1 MTKTPTTWATARI
14 YHYDHDYSPLLLE
27 AVQPLFTALERPAP
41 HAYFVRHW
49 KYGPHLRLRWRTD
62 PRTLHDTIRP
72 AVEKIVGGY
81 LHRRPSTAA
90 IDPQELLRQHRRLAE
105 LENEPGPL
113 TPLVPDNSIAWS
125 TGPLG
130 RDAEDQVV
138 QEFLA
143 SFYMDTTPLAFETIA
158 ATRRSPA
165 DRYAFAVDLMVAV
178 AHRLY
183 PGPNNPTVSEGFVSY
198 RSHAEAYIAM
208 TPNRQAVRE
217 HFQREYRR
225 VAPALVHRVSA
236 CAADLDADAPL
247 PLIQPWLALAGD
259 HIARG
264 DRLIASGDL
273 VMPFPRLKATGELG
287 WDQDWVTHSRFHTMI
302 NDSGTYLNLLSRT
315 PWFQRYRLALSLM
328 YLHLNRIGITPV
340 ERYLLSHMVANAV
353 EEAYGVSA
361 EDHVRAVIANADR
374 QAS

>member
-1 MTKTPTTWATARI
+1 MSETPTTWATARVY
-14 YHYDHDYSPLLLE
+14 YHDRDYTPLLLE
-27 AVQPLFTALERPAP
+27 AVQPLFAALERVAP

-62 PRTLHDTIRP
+62 PRTLRDTIRP
-72 AVEKIVGGY
+72 AVEEIVGGF
-81 LHRRPSTAA
+81 LARRPSTAPV
-90 IDPQELLRQHRRLAE
+90 DPGELLRQHRRLAK

-113 TPLVPDNSIAWS
+113 TPLAPDNSIAWS

-130 RDAEDQVV
+130 RDAEDEVV

-143 SFYMDTTPLAFETIA
+143 GFYADTTPLAFETVA
-158 ATRRSPA
+158 ATRRGPT
-165 DRYAFAVDLMVAV
+165 DRYAYAIDLMVAV

-183 PGPNNPTVSEGFVSY
+183 PGPDNPTVLEGFVSY

-208 TPNRQAVRE
+208 TPDRQAVRA
-217 HFQREYRR
+217 HFEREYRR
-225 VAPALVHRVSA
+225 LAPALVHRVRA
-236 CAADLDADAPL
+236 CAAALDADVPL
-247 PLIQPWLALAGD
+247 PMIQPWLAVAGG
-259 HIARG
+259 HIERG
-264 DRLIASGDL
+264 ERLVTTGDL

-287 WDQDWVTHSRFHTMI
+287 WDQDWVAHSRFHTMI
-302 NDSGTYLNLLSRT
+302 NDSGTYLGLLSRT

-328 YLHLNRIGITPV
+328 YLHLNRIGLVPV
-340 ERYLLSHMVANAV
+340 ERYLLSHLVANAV